1 MSREYKSD
9 VFSMLMENKTYALEV
24 YNALNDTDY
33 TDPEAVEVVDLDK
46 GVSLSMRNDASF
58 IVDMSINFYE
68 HQSTYNPNM
77 PLRSLIYMVNTLEDW
92 MKKNEKDLF
101 SRKLILIPTPH
112 FVTFYNGT
120 ETRPEY
126 EELRLSQAFWR
137 STDYPEL
144 EVICRVYNINPPFNE
159 YLKSHSEVLWG
170 YTCFV
175 EKVRS
180 YQRQGRK
187 VEEAVETAI
196 DECIREHIL
205 EDFFLARKD
214 EVMKMTQLDYTWE
227 KREKMIRK
235 EEYEDGVKDGEAR
248 GEERSRSAIIG
259 TMLAAGIDVSIILK
273 SGFTM
278 EEIEKAGGQK

>member
-1 MSREYKSD
+1 MSREYKCD

-24 YNALNDTDY
+24 YNSLNDTDY
-33 TDPEAVEVVDLDK
+33 TDP
-46 GVSLSMRNDASF
+46 
-58 IVDMSINFYE
+58 
-68 HQSTYNPNM
+68 
-77 PLRSLIYMVNTLEDW
+77 
-92 MKKNEKDLF
+92 
-101 SRKLILIPTPH
+101 
-112 FVTFYNGT
+112 
-120 ETRPEY
+120 
-126 EELRLSQAFWR
+126 
-137 STDYPEL
+137 
-144 EVICRVYNINPPFNE
+144 
-159 YLKSHSEVLWG
+159 
-170 YTCFV
+170 
-175 EKVRS
+175 
-180 YQRQGRK
+180 
-187 VEEAVETAI
+187 EAVETAI